1 MNTEAG
7 SVSKDSTAFRN
18 GIIMVS
24 TIIGLAVVIILLARY
39 IG

>member
-1 MNTEAG
+1 M
-7 SVSKDSTAFRN
+7 SKDSAAFRK
-18 GIIMVS
+18 GMIMVG